1 MSSSL
6 HPVSRP
12 LLVSEPQ
19 VPEPLSSLQSLGGRE
34 GLDSPP
40 LQCVAEDTKNPCPL
54 AQISALSLRQLFFLC
69 WWLGIYQRCHRCP
82 QWTALSWKAPC
93 FYYWSF
99 GSYVFRQNL
108 LGHCP
113 FILPLSWGFSCGS
126 AGKESACNAGD
137 LGLIPGLGRSPG
149 EGKAYPLQYSGLED
163 SMDYTVHGVT
173 KSRRRLSRT
182 LSLTVSFIVQK
193 LLNLIRFHLFI
204 SAFISF
210 TLEPDLKKNCYD
222 LC

>member
-69 WWLGIYQRCHRCP
+69 
-82 QWTALSWKAPC
+82 
-93 FYYWSF
+93 
-99 GSYVFRQNL
+99 
-108 LGHCP
+108 
-113 FILPLSWGFSCGS
+113 
-126 AGKESACNAGD
+126 
-137 LGLIPGLGRSPG
+137 
-149 EGKAYPLQYSGLED
+149 
-163 SMDYTVHGVT
+163 
-173 KSRRRLSRT
+173 
-182 LSLTVSFIVQK
+182 
-193 LLNLIRFHLFI
+193 
-204 SAFISF
+204 
-210 TLEPDLKKNCYD
+210 
-222 LC
+222 